1 MRGVARRAPATPDIG
16 ETVTEELVFGA
27 LRRERLWQIIA
38 LSGTGF
44 GAVMGI
50 GMMVVAFKHEMPTPQ
65 LVPFDTATGAA
76 VPWAEVRAI
85 SLHEERAV
93 ADSMIF
99 AYVRDRETFNQLDN
113 DLRVR
118 SVMSRST
125 GDAAASMRNLW
136 SSANPDYPPSRY
148 GTARMDVE
156 IISIAPLSGNRAQ
169 IRLRK
174 RLRSNEGDQIGNFT
188 VTLAYEFEPAEVRE
202 IADVWANPFGFKVR
216 EYAITS
222 DRFE

>member
-1 MRGVARRAPATPDIG
+1 MRGFARRAQPAPDIG

-118 SVMSRST
+118 
-125 GDAAASMRNLW
+125 
-136 SSANPDYPPSRY
+136 
-148 GTARMDVE
+148 
-156 IISIAPLSGNRAQ
+156 
-169 IRLRK
+169 
-174 RLRSNEGDQIGNFT
+174 
-188 VTLAYEFEPAEVRE
+188 
-202 IADVWANPFGFKVR
+202 
-216 EYAITS
+216 
-222 DRFE
+222 

>member
-1 MRGVARRAPATPDIG
+1 MRGFRRKPQAIPDIG

-38 LSGTGF
+38 LSATGF
-44 GAVMGI
+44 GIVMGL
-50 GMMVVAFKHEMPTPQ
+50 GMMVVAMKHEMPTPQ
-65 LVPFDTATGAA
+65 LVPFDTSTGAA

-85 SLHEERAV
+85 SLDEEQAV
-93 ADSMIF
+93 ADAMVF

-113 DLRVR
+113 DQRVR

-125 GDAAASMRNLW
+125 GDAANTMRSLW
-136 SSANPDYPPSRY
+136 SSANPNYPPERY
-148 GTARMDVE
+148 GSARMDVE
-156 IISIAPLSGNRAQ
+156 IISIAPLPGNRAQ

-174 RLRSNEGDQIGNFT
+174 RLRSKEGDQIGNFT

>member
-1 MRGVARRAPATPDIG
+1 MRGFARKTQSIPDIG
-16 ETVTEELVFGA
+16 DTVTEELVFGA
-27 LRRERLWQIIA
+27 LRRERLWQIMG
-38 LSGTGF
+38 LSGAGF
-44 GAVMGI
+44 GAVMGL
-50 GMMVVAFKHEMPTPQ
+50 GMMFVAFKHEMPAPQ
-65 LVPFDTATGAA
+65 LVPFDTTTGAA

-85 SLHEERAV
+85 SLTEERAV
-93 ADSMIF
+93 TEAMIF
-99 AYVRDRETFNQLDN
+99 SYVRDRETFNQLDN

-125 GDAAASMRNLW
+125 GDAASSMRSLW
-136 SSANPDYPPSRY
+136 SSANPNYPPTRY
-148 GTARMDVE
+148 GSARMDVE

-188 VTLAYEFEPAEVRE
+188 VTLAYDFEPAELRE